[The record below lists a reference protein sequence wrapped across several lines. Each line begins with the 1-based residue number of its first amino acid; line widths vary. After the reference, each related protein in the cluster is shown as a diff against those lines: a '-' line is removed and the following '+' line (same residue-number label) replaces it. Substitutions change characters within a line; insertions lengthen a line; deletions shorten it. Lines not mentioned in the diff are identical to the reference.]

1 MNPKLKSQDAPTNQG
16 HLDQDCPDQAP
27 IEPSS
32 NSLALDRT
40 ILANERTYQAWIRT
54 GLALLVAGLG
64 IFRFLQDE
72 LALWLLMSISM
83 VLIVLSAMAFLL

>member
-1 MNPKLKSQDAPTNQG
+1 
-16 HLDQDCPDQAP
+16 
-27 IEPSS
+27 
-32 NSLALDRT
+32 
-40 ILANERTYQAWIRT
+40 T

-83 VLIVLSAMAFLL
+83 VLIVLSAMAFLLAAWRYRHLHLRVSHLEVDFIPLWVVLGISAVLAASAVLALLGLFLTLV